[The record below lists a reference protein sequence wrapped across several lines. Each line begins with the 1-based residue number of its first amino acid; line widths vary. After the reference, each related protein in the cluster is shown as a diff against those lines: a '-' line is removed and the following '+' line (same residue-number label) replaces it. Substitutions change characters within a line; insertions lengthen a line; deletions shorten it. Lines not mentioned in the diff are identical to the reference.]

1 MAKPELTSSAS
12 LHLKLGAFGVLFTA
26 LAVSFTPMTAFSPGQ
41 ANSVEYGLRRDGS
54 IHVCGASGGVFGDG
68 KA

>member
-26 LAVSFTPMTAFSPGQ
+26 LAVSFTPMTAFSL
-41 ANSVEYGLRRDGS
+41 AMVASVVL
-54 IHVCGASGGVFGDG
+54 A
-68 KA
+68 KL